1 MLYYFLYQLIFK
13 SYGDAGGSIFYRGLN
28 VFQYVTFRTAW
39 ATITAL
45 LISLL
50 FGGKVIKKLQQLKI
64 GQEIREELSEEHQ
77 AKKGTPT
84 MGGVLILV
92 SVFLST
98 ILWARLDSLYL
109 WLALAATTAF
119 GLIGFVDDYIKV
131 VKKRSEGL
139 TERQKLLGQ
148 LVTALVVWGCLFLT
162 TGDSL
167 FRGTEYRDLNR
178 FAAKISQPKEPVSE
192 YLQTQFSS
200 ETKEILKGY
209 DGSRAPEL
217 QKNLTADLNRVL
229 IDPNFYNEQR
239 FSAANLPDDD
249 RLKLNDDRIRFS
261 EETKKLIEKR
271 PTQGDGLVRF
281 NRRLLEESFSGEF
294 GKAGGYAWNVSIPFF
309 KDTAFTDPTVAVTYI
324 GPILYL
330 AFIVF
335 VLLGASNAVNLTDG
349 MDGLASSVTFIAMSA
364 LTALTYVASD
374 GRWSSYLDI
383 THKPEAAELTVFCGA
398 MVGASLGFLWY
409 NAPPAEVFMGD
420 VGSLAIGGA
429 LGTVAILTKQEFLL
443 PFIGGVFI
451 IEAASVMLQVGY
463 FKFTKKTQGKGK
475 RIFLQAP
482 LHHHFQLAGWKEPKI
497 VFRFVIIAI
506 LFALMSLST
515 LKLR

>member
-13 SYGDAGGSIFYRGLN
+13 EYGATSESIFYKGLN
-28 VFQYVTFRTAW
+28 VFQYVTFRTTW

-50 FGGKVIKKLQQLKI
+50 FGGKVIQKLQQLKI

-84 MGGVLILV
+84 MGGILILG
-92 SVFLST
+92 SVFIST

-109 WLALAATTAF
+109 WLALVATTAF
-119 GLIGFVDDYIKV
+119 GIIGFVDDYIKV
-131 VKKRSEGL
+131 VKRRSEGL
-139 TERQKLLGQ
+139 TERQKLAGQ
-148 LVTALVVWGCLFLT
+148 LITAIVVWGALYFST
-162 TGDSL
+162 SN
-167 FRGTEYRDLNR
+167 YPWN
-178 FAAKISQPKEPVSE
+178 ISV
-192 YLQTQFSS
+192 
-200 ETKEILKGY
+200 
-209 DGSRAPEL
+209 
-217 QKNLTADLNRVL
+217 
-229 IDPNFYNEQR
+229 
-239 FSAANLPDDD
+239 
-249 RLKLNDDRIRFS
+249 
-261 EETKKLIEKR
+261 
-271 PTQGDGLVRF
+271 
-281 NRRLLEESFSGEF
+281 
-294 GKAGGYAWNVSIPFF
+294 PFF
-309 KDTAFTDPTVAVTYI
+309 KATALPDGVTYV
-324 GPILYL
+324 GPIIYL
-330 AFIVF
+330 FFIVF
-335 VLLGASNAVNLTDG
+335 VLLGSSNAVNLTDG
-349 MDGLASSVTFIAMSA
+349 MDGLAASVTFIAMSA

-374 GRWSSYLDI
+374 GRWSNYLDI

-409 NAPPAEVFMGD
+409 NAPPAQVFMGD

-463 FKFTKKTQGKGK
+463 FKFTKRQGKGK

-482 LHHHFQLAGWKEPKI
+482 LHHHYQLAGWKEPKI
-497 VFRFVIIAI
+497 VFRFVIVAI